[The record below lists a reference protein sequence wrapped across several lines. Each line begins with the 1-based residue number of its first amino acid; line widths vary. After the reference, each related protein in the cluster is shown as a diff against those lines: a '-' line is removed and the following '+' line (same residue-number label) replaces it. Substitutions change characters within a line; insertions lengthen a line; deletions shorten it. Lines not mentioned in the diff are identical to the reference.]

1 MTRAAADQGA
11 PTMTPRPTNPGAPM
25 MTAPKDACRQGQAY
39 AHPAH
44 LLPQRRADAILHH
57 ATASLRAAE
66 AVREEAY
73 EAVHQA
79 VRALGLE
86 DDRAPVHRA
95 QAVAHAT
102 EEAVNVARTASVVAL
117 WAIGDSGPH
126 YAVEGPIE
134 GVTKGGADADAL
146 DARAR
151 DLRAQARA
159 ADARAWADDAFARD
173 LRAAAR
179 AAEADAHVL
188 RADAA
193 SASAAASSAPTK

>member
-1 MTRAAADQGA
+1 VTAQID
-11 PTMTPRPTNPGAPM
+11 TN
-25 MTAPKDACRQGQAY
+25 RQGQAY

-57 ATASLRAAE
+57 AQQTLRAAE
-66 AVREEAY
+66 AVREAAY

-79 VRALGLE
+79 VRSLGLE

-102 EEAVNVARTASVVAL
+102 EEAVNVARTAYYIML
-117 WAIGDSGPH
+117 WAVGDGGPH

-134 GVTKGGADADAL
+134 GAAKGGADADT
-146 DARAR
+146 
-151 DLRAQARA
+151 
-159 ADARAWADDAFARD
+159 
-173 LRAAAR
+173 
-179 AAEADAHVL
+179 HVL